1 MKNGAGKILKW
12 LWKHGIK
19 TKYVEYQKYAYYDNF
34 HANATFGVD
43 CWQLSDGM
51 YLKAKCNGRARYYLC
66 DSLDKLTVV
75 KGTIGFSQDMF
86 IEGLERY
93 FRECGGNDGSRV

>member
-1 MKNGAGKILKW
+1 MNGVSKILKW
-12 LWKHGIK
+12 LHEHGIT
-19 TKYVEYQKYAYYDNF
+19 TKYAEYQKYGYYDNF
-34 HANATFGVD
+34 HANIVFGVD

-51 YLKAKCNGRARYYLC
+51 YLKAKCIGRARYYLC

-93 FRECGGNDGSRV
+93 YRECGGNDGNGV